1 MELKTERLI
10 LRPWEETDAE
20 SLYEYAKD
28 TAVGPVAGWPAHIS
42 VSDSLEVIRRVCQR
56 LKPMQYVLKRII
68 VQ

>member
-28 TAVGPVAGWPAHIS
+28 TAVGPVRLACPYQRFRQPRGYKEGF
-42 VSDSLEVIRRVCQR
+42 VSA
-56 LKPMQYVLKRII
+56 
-68 VQ
+68 